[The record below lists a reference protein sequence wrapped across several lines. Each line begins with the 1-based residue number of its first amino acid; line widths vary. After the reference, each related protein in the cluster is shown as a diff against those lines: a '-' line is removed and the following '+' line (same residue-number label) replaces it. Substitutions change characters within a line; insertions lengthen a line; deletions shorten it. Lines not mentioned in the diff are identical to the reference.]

1 MKKWKI
7 FMLATALVMGLAAC
21 SSDPEVMP
29 TPEPAPDAPVLTL
42 GATELTLESDGTEQS
57 IGYQVDNP
65 VEGVSIDAEWD
76 AEWLNVNTTK
86 PRMIE
91 FSADSNETGEVRTA
105 EVTVSYEGAESVKV
119 TVSQLSYVSP
129 ITLTISSVGAT
140 DITFSVET
148 TDPKLTWMP
157 MVINKEFFDM
167 FENDEEL
174 FQDDLAYFEEYA
186 AYYEVTLEEWL
197 TEQLA
202 TGSMSDIY
210 FDYLEPETEY
220 VLYTYGLT
228 PDGRRTTEI
237 VSLPFTTTAPHQGDL
252 TFTFEAYESNFT
264 LEWTVTPSHTA
275 VPYFCGVVS
284 EPELN
289 EWMATY
295 ETTDMREAIQ
305 QGAVNAKIEELMDWG
320 MIESASDFFDI
331 YSETGV
337 MDWGWEK
344 LAAETKYYLYAA
356 KWNEECQLVGEL
368 ATYEHTSAGIEP
380 SENQITLTIG
390 TITQS
395 SVKLS
400 ATTTTEDP
408 YVVIPVTKS
417 VVAGLSDDEIFT
429 LLYEEYDY
437 LLDEYTYYGDN
448 SRNYTHLRPQTEYLA
463 LAFGYLGGT
472 MTTQMWKAEF
482 TTLASGNPADCTFEI
497 SVEPDVDYAE
507 VEIIPSDKG
516 HFYNWLVYPAYY
528 TADDAKNYIKLLIEE
543 AYEGN
548 YAAFASWELS
558 QGDEYYT
565 AWDLLP
571 NTEYKVGV
579 IIMDYD
585 TGEFLN
591 EMYFGEVFKTKEVT
605 YADVTI
611 TMQHGPYYDLEDMIA
626 AGYTDLEAY
635 LEDGDAVFPVAIE
648 LQGNY
653 VEYYYDIYGN
663 DLSDTETYPDAI
675 FYEGLWYGAYEPT
688 ANFIVSYDKPYT
700 LVAVAY
706 DEDYNASHLYR
717 EVLSFSNEGC
727 TPASEFGAA
736 APAKLTKGK
745 TPAAKMP
752 TIKREQSCD
761 AVLNSNLFVDK
772 RAQAL
777 QKITENRK
785 AEALKEINSLKAAH
799 AKSASGRMIAK

>member
-1 MKKWKI
+1 MKKWKF

-21 SSDPEVMP
+21 SSDPEVTP
-29 TPEPAPDAPVLTL
+29 TPEPKAPVLTL
-42 GATELTLESDGTEQS
+42 GETELTLDSDGAARS
-57 IGYQVDNP
+57 IGYQVENP
-65 VEGVSIDAEWD
+65 VEAVTIDAEWD
-76 AEWLNVNTTK
+76 AEWLNVNTMK

-91 FSADSNETGEVRTA
+91 FSADSNETGELRTA
-105 EVTVSYEGAESVKV
+105 EVTISYEGAESVKV
-119 TVSQLSYVSP
+119 TVSQLCYVSP
-129 ITLTISSVGAT
+129 ITLTITKLGAT

-148 TDPKLTWMP
+148 TDPELTWMP

-186 AYYEVTLEEWL
+186 AYYEMTLEEWL

-210 FDYLEPETEY
+210 YDYLEPETEY

-228 PDGRRTTEI
+228 TDGRRTTEI
-237 VSLPFTTTAPHQGDL
+237 VSLPFTTTPPHEGDL
-252 TFTFEAYESNFT
+252 TFTFWAEESNFT
-264 LEWTVTPSHTA
+264 LEWSVTPSHTA

-320 MIESASDFFDI
+320 MIESNADFFEI
-331 YSETGV
+331 FSEIGV
-337 MDWGWEK
+337 MDWGWEE
-344 LAAETKYYLYAA
+344 LAAETKYYLYAV

-368 ATYEHTSAGIEP
+368 ATYEHTSASIEP
-380 SENQITLTIG
+380 SENQITLTVG

-395 SVKLS
+395 TVELS
-400 ATTTTEDP
+400 ATTTNEDP

-417 VVAGLSDDEIFT
+417 VVAGLSDEELFT

-437 LLDEYTYYGDN
+437 LLDEYTYEGN
-448 SRNYTHLRPQTEYLA
+448 RTRTYTRLRPETEYTA

-472 MTTQMWKAEF
+472 MTTRMWKADF
-482 TTLASGNPADCTFEI
+482 TTIASGDPADCTFDI
-497 SVEPDVDYAE
+497 SVEADTDYAY

-516 HFYNWLVYPAYY
+516 LFYHWLIYPANY
-528 TADDAKNYIKLLIEE
+528 TAEDAKSYIQLLIDE
-543 AYEGN
+543 AYEGD

-558 QGDEYYT
+558 QGDEDGS
-565 AWDLLP
+565 AWDLIP

-585 TGEFLN
+585 TGDYLTD
-591 EMYFGEVFKTKEVT
+591 MHFGEVFKTKEVV

-611 TMQHGPYYDLEDMIA
+611 TMQHGPYYDLAELVA
-626 AGYTDLEAY
+626 LGYTDLESY

-648 LQGNY
+648 LEGNY

-663 DLSDTETYPDAI
+663 DLSDTETYPDEM
-675 FYEGLWYGAYEPT
+675 FYDGLWYGAYMPT
-688 ANFIVSYDKPYT
+688 ANFIVSYDRPHT
-700 LVAVAY
+700 LVALAY
-706 DEDYNASHLYR
+706 DNDYNASHLYR
-717 EVLSFSNEGC
+717 EVLNFSKEGC
-727 TPASEFGAA
+727 SPAEEFAA
-736 APAKLTKGK
+736 TEPAKLSKSK
-745 TPAAKMP
+745 APATKMP
-752 TIKREQSCD
+752 TIKREQSSD
-761 AVLNSNLFVDK
+761 AVLNSNLFVEK
-772 RAQAL
+772 RALAL

-785 AEALKEINSLKAAH
+785 AEALKEINNLKAAH
-799 AKSASGRMIAK
+799 AKPASGRMIAK